1 MVGKEISHGLWL
13 YWNRAHTQT
22 HYSGEPRRLRL
33 HVKHSWIFPLYF
45 QLHHLPGETCF
56 QQAGSYAVGRNSQA
70 LLGSS
75 DNRKVLASLSII
87 LKSEKIR
94 TLIQVGK
101 GRPFHEP

>member
-22 HYSGEPRRLRL
+22 LYSGEPRGLRL

-45 QLHHLPGETCF
+45 QLHHLPGETYF
-56 QQAGSYAVGRNSQA
+56 QEAGSYAVRGTGQA

-75 DNRKVLASLSII
+75 DNRKVLARLSIF
-87 LKSEKIR
+87 LKSEKIPA
-94 TLIQVGK
+94 LI
-101 GRPFHEP
+101 